1 MALDDARIQGFLA
14 SKEVA
19 VLATVQADGAPLA
32 MPMWFLHEPS
42 SVTMISVADT
52 QKVRNLRRDPRAS
65 VVAEAV
71 AGSGDVRGVTLQGRA
86 EFLSDGPERRARLPD
101 EEGRACFLLS
111 RRTATLRAHARQWAL
126 PGGRIDAGET
136 AEGAALRELREEV
149 GVGLA
154 PSAVL
159 GLLDDYGTRSG
170 FIITPVVAWAGERV
184 DLVPNPAEV
193 ANVYRVPLTELDKP
207 DVPRLITIAESDRP
221 VIQ

>member
-71 AGSGDVRGVTLQGRA
+71 AGSGEVRGVTLQGRA
-86 EFLSDGPERRARLPD
+86 DHPVQPWAAHWSNA
-101 EEGRACFLLS
+101 S
-111 RRTATLRAHARQWAL
+111 AT
-126 PGGRIDAGET
+126 PRIAIW
-136 AEGAALRELREEV
+136 
-149 GVGLA
+149 
-154 PSAVL
+154 P
-159 GLLDDYGTRSG
+159 
-170 FIITPVVAWAGERV
+170 FIIELP
-184 DLVPNPAEV
+184 PS
-193 ANVYRVPLTELDKP
+193 PL
-207 DVPRLITIAESDRP
+207 PR
-221 VIQ
+221 Q